1 MSLYSRLNELWR
13 EKPEELKVSMKERL
27 IRWRRQPSVVRV
39 EKPLRLDR
47 ARQLGYKAKQGF
59 VVVRVR
65 VRRGGFQ
72 KPRPRAGRRPKT
84 IGVVKHKVN
93 ITMKEEAVNHA
104 VKKYPNLYPL
114 GAYWVAEDG
123 LYKWFEVIM
132 VDPHH
137 PSIRNDKDI
146 QLPNTLTRRIER
158 KEKEK
163 KKSRESRKVKEEK
176 QEKK

>member
-1 MSLYSRLNELWR
+1 MSLYSKLNELWR
-13 EKPEELKVSMKERL
+13 EKSENLKKLTRERL
-27 IRWRRQPSVVRV
+27 IKWRRQPAVVRV

-59 VVVRVR
+59 VAVRVR

-72 KPRPRAGRRPKT
+72 KPRPKAGRRPKA

-93 ITMKEEAVNHA
+93 VTMKEEAIDHA

-132 VDPHH
+132 VDPYH
-137 PSIRNDKDI
+137 PSIKNDKDI
-146 QLPNTLTRRIER
+146 QLPNTLTKRIKK
-158 KEKEK
+158 KEEK
-163 KKSRESRKVKEEK
+163 KKGS
-176 QEKK
+176 

>member
-1 MSLYSRLNELWR
+1 MSVYSKLNELWR
-13 EKPEELKVSMKERL
+13 EKPEELKTLMRERL
-27 IRWRRQPSVVRV
+27 IKWRRQPAVVRV

-59 VVVRVR
+59 IVVRVR

-72 KPRPRAGRRPKT
+72 KPRPRAGRRPKA

-93 ITMKEEAVNHA
+93 VTMKEEAINHA
-104 VKKYPNLYPL
+104 VRKYPNLYPL

-146 QLPNTLTRRIER
+146 QLPNTLTRRIE
-158 KEKEK
+158 KQEEK
-163 KKSRESRKVKEEK
+163 KKKEQRKLRVPKE
-176 QEKK
+176 